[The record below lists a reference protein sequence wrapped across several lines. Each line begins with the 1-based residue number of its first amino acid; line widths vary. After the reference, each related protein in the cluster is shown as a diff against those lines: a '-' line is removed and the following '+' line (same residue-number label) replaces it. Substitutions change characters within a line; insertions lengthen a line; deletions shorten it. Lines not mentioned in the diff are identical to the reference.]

1 MFRQGDGASLDE
13 SWTKSPAVQLAS
25 TINETHA
32 ANDAKAYAIA
42 LTDQLKALREF
53 YRRFSDTADPE

>member
-1 MFRQGDGASLDE
+1 MSHPGDGASLDE

-42 LTDQLKALREF
+42 LTDQLEALREF
-53 YRRFSDTADPE
+53 YRRLRGLADPE